1 MFDFMSNRQYNTGT
15 FSDMG
20 NLVTVHSVRD
30 SGGVNYNGICICTDG
45 MDIDLTGNSDG

>member
-30 SGGVNYNGICICTDG
+30 SEV
-45 MDIDLTGNSDG
+45 